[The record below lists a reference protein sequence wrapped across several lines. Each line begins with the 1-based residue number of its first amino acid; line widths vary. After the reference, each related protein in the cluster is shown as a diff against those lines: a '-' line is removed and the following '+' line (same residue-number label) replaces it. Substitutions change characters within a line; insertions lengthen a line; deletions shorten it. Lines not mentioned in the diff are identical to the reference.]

1 MTVESARR
9 SNSSGRLGNGGKLD
23 RLRLQTQVASEQF
36 YTDGDPPRSYDANRR
51 SPMNGSNDVVNSNI
65 RRFQNLLETS
75 VDDTERQT
83 LERLLTEE
91 KARAALQ
98 ASEPPKA

>member
-1 MTVESARR
+1 
-9 SNSSGRLGNGGKLD
+9 
-23 RLRLQTQVASEQF
+23 
-36 YTDGDPPRSYDANRR
+36 
-51 SPMNGSNDVVNSNI
+51 MNGSNDVVNSNI

-98 ASEPPKA
+98 ASEPPRA